1 MFSRAYLTTEIILS
15 LSSISHEEAVVKN
28 FAGERLKDMLAPCST
43 NVHGQPS
50 RQANFIAELTN
61 TSFTSWLQAEKE
73 QLVPGSNLPQVFSS
87 IEIFS
92 DGEE

>member
-1 MFSRAYLTTEIILS
+1 
-15 LSSISHEEAVVKN
+15 
-28 FAGERLKDMLAPCST
+28 MLAPCST
-43 NVHGQPS
+43 NVQGQPS

-73 QLVPGSNLPQVFSS
+73 QPVPGSNLPQVFSS